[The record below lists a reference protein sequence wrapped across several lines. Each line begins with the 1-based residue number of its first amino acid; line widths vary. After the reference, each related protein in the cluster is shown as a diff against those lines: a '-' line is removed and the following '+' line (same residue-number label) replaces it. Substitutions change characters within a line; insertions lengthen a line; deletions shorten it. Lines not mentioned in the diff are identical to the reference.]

1 MIISFCFNSFPIAN
15 DFELVADDF
24 TISLKFR
31 TYKRDG
37 PLLYAFSNDRGFTG
51 LSQYGTMM
59 LLELVKGEVNKQ
71 KFISIFLFVIKTKQ
85 IKKKKFRII
94 FRNGR
99 KKFFFFFGQK
109 L

>member
-1 MIISFCFNSFPIAN
+1 MIIFFCFNSFPIAN

-59 LLELVKGEVNKQ
+59 LLELVKGEV
-71 KFISIFLFVIKTKQ
+71 FISIFLFVIKTKQ

-99 KKFFFFFGQK
+99 KRFLFFFGQK

>member
-1 MIISFCFNSFPIAN
+1 MIIFFCFNSFPIAN

-59 LLELVKGEVNKQ
+59 LLELVKGEV
-71 KFISIFLFVIKTKQ
+71 FISISLFVIKTKQ

-99 KKFFFFFGQK
+99 KRFLFFFGQK